1 MQQLEVY
8 ARISPMVG
16 SDPDGRN
23 AGSDYVRYAGLGFTF
38 VFLIGIFVLGGYG
51 LDRLLGTLPLFLLL
65 GIVVGFVGALYF
77 LYVRLF
83 RSGDG

>member
-1 MQQLEVY
+1 MQHLQVY

-23 AGSDYVRYAGLGFTF
+23 AGGDYVRYAGLGFTF
-38 VFLIGIFVLGGYG
+38 VFIIGLFIVGGYG
-51 LDRLLGTLPLFLLL
+51 LDRLFGTLPLFLLL
-65 GIVVGFVGALYF
+65 GIVVGFVGALAF

-83 RSGDG
+83 KSGDG